1 MAKEITS
8 VSYSKGQGL
17 RVYYDGGSIQVPPEK
32 MVKMR
37 QQGHLPELHETHGM
51 PVAEFRER
59 INKTKD

>member
-1 MAKEITS
+1 MSNDITA

-17 RVYYDGGSIQVPPEK
+17 RVYYAGGSIQVPPEK

-37 QQGHLPELHETHGM
+37 QQGHLPELHETYGM

-59 INKTKD
+59 LNKTKD